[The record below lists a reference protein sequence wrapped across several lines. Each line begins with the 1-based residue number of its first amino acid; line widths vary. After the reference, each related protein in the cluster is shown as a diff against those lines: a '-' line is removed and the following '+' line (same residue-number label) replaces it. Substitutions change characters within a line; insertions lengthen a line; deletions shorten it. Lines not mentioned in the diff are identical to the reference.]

1 MNQELANFI
10 RAKIDLI
17 GKKDFIEL
25 YRTMNRSL
33 SPKDVGSITEFFL
46 DLDINPLFYMENVPE
61 DFAYESGI
69 KSIIIPDNINK
80 IGNEAFAS
88 CAELERVV
96 IGNNATNIGA
106 WAFRNCN
113 KLTRVDIPGSVEDI
127 GYSAFGNCE
136 RLNSVNIG
144 SGVMSIGD
152 WAFSCC
158 EELTNITIPA
168 SITYMC
174 VGVFLGCAKLTTIN
188 YLGTKSE
195 WNSICERE
203 EGWDSH
209 TGDYIIHCTDGD
221 ILKGEQ

>member
-1 MNQELANFI
+1 MNQGLADFI

-96 IGNNATNIGA
+96 IGNNTTNIGA

-113 KLTRVDIPGSVEDI
+113 SLTSVDIPGSVEDI

-136 RLNSVNIG
+136 RLTSIRYVG
-144 SGVMSIGD
+144 SK
-152 WAFSCC
+152 
-158 EELTNITIPA
+158 E
-168 SITYMC
+168 
-174 VGVFLGCAKLTTIN
+174 
-188 YLGTKSE
+188 E
-195 WNSICERE
+195 WNSIDKSND
-203 EGWDSH
+203 WDKN
-209 TGDYIIHCTDGD
+209 TGDYTVHCTDGD
-221 ILKGEQ
+221 IHKGETL